1 MKLVFGW
8 IIKNL
13 WNLFGVIGV
22 VGMFYFSLL
31 HVPDYV
37 KEITTGKVNIIHESL
52 MDDIQEIL
60 FYEKELSIEGISSF
74 IKGKELKRGVLYP
87 YTTDELLVQVQERF
101 MSNKFIPLEKREALL
116 NKIQE
121 IRSTYSP
128 PKTPIDKPYDW
139 SNFISWL
146 FSGLG
151 VLIASLGATS
161 IVKKLRTDKETEVD
175 IISGDIATR
184 NYHGS
189 RVAAAFEYEKMVGEA
204 LTELNVMKPLEKTGR
219 DIGYDFEASDG
230 NNDYIVE
237 VKMYRKMLGLS
248 TARDFMYKV
257 NQSGKGGVLVAL
269 SGATQRTKELINEH
283 NEISENQK
291 VHLIIGTSKSAVKK
305 QLSKLFHT
313 NASNK

>member
-101 MSNKFIPLEKREALL
+101 MGNKFIPLEKREALL

-204 LTELNVMKPLEKTGR
+204 LTELNVMKPLGKTGR

-257 NQSGKGGVLVAL
+257 NQSGKGGILVAL

-291 VHLIIGTSKSAVKK
+291 VHFIIGTSKSAVKK
-305 QLSKLFHT
+305 QLSKLLHT

>member
-1 MKLVFGW
+1 
-8 IIKNL
+8 
-13 WNLFGVIGV
+13 
-22 VGMFYFSLL
+22 MFYFSLL